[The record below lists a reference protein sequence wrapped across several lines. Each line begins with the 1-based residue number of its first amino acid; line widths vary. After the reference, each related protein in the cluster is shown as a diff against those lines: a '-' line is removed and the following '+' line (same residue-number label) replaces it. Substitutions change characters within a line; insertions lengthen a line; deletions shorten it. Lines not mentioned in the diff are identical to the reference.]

1 MQQREFQR
9 RLRELRRRE
18 GISQQVLSDRCGI
31 AKHAIARYERG
42 QRLPSMK
49 NAEVLAD
56 FFGVTLDYLW
66 GRSEK

>member
-1 MQQREFQR
+1 MQREFQR

-31 AKHAIARYERG
+31 AKHAIVRYERG
-42 QRLPSMK
+42 QRCPSMK

>member
-1 MQQREFQR
+1 MQDRFQK
-9 RLRELRRRE
+9 RLRELRLRK
-18 GISQQVLSDRCGI
+18 GISQQVLADRCGI

-42 QRLPSMK
+42 QRCPNMK